1 MKVSQLE
8 EIIRNTVRKKL
19 SEATIDVNNPATL
32 TSQTKQQLITKARN
46 STKNQK
52 IGTADDPAEFIEETD
67 VTQPTSYQK
76 GDKVIW
82 TGETKPLGNGETISK
97 GQHGVVTGAEGVFV
111 GVDWEGSGYTH
122 IMNSSNLEYAP
133 KSTPIKESGTGDPN
147 ISQMSRAEM
156 ISWLGMTPR
165 EGLPWTDGE
174 LRNAMYDMTQDIE
187 QEPADGID
195 EADYFDVDDNTIIE
209 DDKFSDYNNIYE
221 RMKKIVTYK
230 G

>member
-8 EIIRNTVRKKL
+8 EIIRAKVRESLTVKTGGKIL
-19 SEATIDVNNPATL
+19 TPQQQSQQIDQIKRTTGDQTAGSIVNPVNFV
-32 TSQTKQQLITKARN
+32 K
-46 STKNQK
+46 
-52 IGTADDPAEFIEETD
+52 ETD

-82 TGETKPLGNGETISK
+82 TGETKPLDNGETISK
-97 GQHGVVTGAEGVFV
+97 GQHGVVTGAEGIFV
-111 GVDWEGSGYTH
+111 GVDWEGSVYTH

-147 ISQMSRAEM
+147 ISQMTKAEM
-156 ISWLGMTPR
+156 INWLGMTPR
-165 EGLPWTDGE
+165 EGSSWTYGE
-174 LRNAMYDMTQDIE
+174 LLNAMYDMTQDIE
-187 QEPADGID
+187 QEPTGDID

-209 DDKFSDYNNIYE
+209 DEDFHEYNDIYE